1 MLWTSWHRVRTPVED
16 HKLMTSRMAT
26 LTLACIAAMMLS
38 GFQAPVH
45 ATEVVHFTSAV
56 LPPSAFKLRQAKAQG
71 KELKQE
77 PGLPLWGHLNKPA
90 GPGPFSAVVIMHG
103 CSGVRPTDARW
114 ASQLTGLGYVT
125 LILDSL
131 GPRSVFDVCKEPMW
145 IASPNMRALDAH
157 GALAYLQGL
166 PFVDR
171 TRIGVVGWSHG
182 GNSALAAVNNIGIT
196 ARLPQ
201 RFTAAIAFYPYC
213 FGGGDYKLPTLILL
227 GEADEWGPL
236 DQCQELK
243 AQSPN
248 GGASIEL
255 IAYPG
260 AFHAFD
266 VSELQRGL
274 SVEGLYGRTYWLQYN
289 KEAHEDAAERVKSF
303 LAEHLSLR

>member
-1 MLWTSWHRVRTPVED
+1 M
-16 HKLMTSRMAT
+16 
-26 LTLACIAAMMLS
+26 
-38 GFQAPVH
+38 
-45 ATEVVHFTSAV
+45 
-56 LPPSAFKLRQAKAQG
+56 
-71 KELKQE
+71 
-77 PGLPLWGHLNKPA
+77 
-90 GPGPFSAVVIMHG
+90 
-103 CSGVRPTDARW
+103 
-114 ASQLTGLGYVT
+114 
-125 LILDSL
+125 
-131 GPRSVFDVCKEPMW
+131 
-145 IASPNMRALDAH
+145 
-157 GALAYLQGL
+157 
-166 PFVDR
+166 
-171 TRIGVVGWSHG
+171 
-182 GNSALAAVNNIGIT
+182 AAVNNIGIT

-236 DQCQELK
+236 NQCQELK

-255 IAYPG
+255 IIYPG

-289 KEAHEDAAERVKSF
+289 KEAHEDAAERFKSF